1 MKIWIKEHKKGFFGT
16 VLFHSI
22 LAVIFIIFGFITPLP
37 LPEEEGIL
45 INFGTDLDG
54 SGLIEPSATLSTPE
68 ESQPD
73 INTPEPEMEQP
84 ETEQDILTQEFE
96 EAPEIET
103 KTQQDLEEEEKER
116 AAIEEEKR
124 QQEELER
131 QRQAE
136 LEIIR
141 QEELEKQ
148 RLEEEQRRIR
158 EIQDRTRKAL
168 SNSQNPASNTS
179 ESEGEKT
186 ETGNQGSETGSVEST
201 IHSNGISGLGDKGIS
216 YSLAGRTPQSLP
228 KPEYNYQVEGI
239 VVVEVTVDRYG
250 NVTKAIPGVKGS
262 TTLNDHLHRAA
273 KDAALAAKFDRKPNA
288 PAYQKGT
295 ITYHFILR

>member
-1 MKIWIKEHKKGFFGT
+1 MKTWLREHKNGLFGT

-22 LAVIFIIFGFITPLP
+22 LAVIFVIFGFITPLP

-54 SGLIEPSATLSTPE
+54 SGLIEPSATPSTPE

-73 INTPEPEMEQP
+73 IITPEPETEQP

-116 AAIEEEKR
+116 AAIEEER
-124 QQEELER
+124 RRQEELER

-136 LEIIR
+136 LERIR

-148 RLEEEQRRIR
+148 RREEEQRRIR
-158 EIQDRTRKAL
+158 EIQDRTRRAL

-179 ESEGEKT
+179 ESEGDT
-186 ETGNQGSETGSVEST
+186 TGPGNQGSETGSVEST
-201 IHSNGISGLGDKGIS
+201 IHSTGISGLGDKGIS
-216 YSLAGRTPQSLP
+216 YSLAGRIPQSLP

-250 NVTKAIPGVKGS
+250 NVTKAISGVKGS
-262 TTLNDHLHRAA
+262 TTLNDHLYRAA
-273 KDAALAAKFDRKPNA
+273 KEAALAAKFDRKPNA

>member
-1 MKIWIKEHKKGFFGT
+1 MKTWLREHKNGLFGT

-22 LAVIFIIFGFITPLP
+22 LAVVFIIFGFVTPLP

-54 SGLIEPSATLSTPE
+54 SGLIEPSATPSTPE
-68 ESQPD
+68 VSQPD
-73 INTPEPEMEQP
+73 INVPEPETEQP

-116 AAIEEEKR
+116 AAIEEER
-124 QQEELER
+124 R
-131 QRQAE
+131 
-136 LEIIR
+136 R

-148 RLEEEQRRIR
+148 RREEEQRKIR
-158 EIQDRTRKAL
+158 EIQDRTRRAL

-179 ESEGEKT
+179 ESEGET
-186 ETGNQGSETGSVEST
+186 TGPGNQGSETGSVEST
-201 IHSNGISGLGDKGIS
+201 IHSTGISGLGDKGIS

-250 NVTKAIPGVKGS
+250 NVTKAISGVKGS

-273 KDAALAAKFDRKPNA
+273 KEAALAAKFDRKPNA

>member
-1 MKIWIKEHKKGFFGT
+1 MKTWLGEHKNGLFGT
-16 VLFHSI
+16 VLFHSV
-22 LAVIFIIFGFITPLP
+22 LAVIFVIFGFITPLP

-54 SGLIEPSATLSTPE
+54 SGLIEPSATPSTPE

-73 INTPEPEMEQP
+73 TNTPEPETEQP

-103 KTQQDLEEEEKER
+103 KTQQNLEEEEKER
-116 AAIEEEKR
+116 AAIEGER
-124 QQEELER
+124 RRQEELER

-136 LEIIR
+136 LERIR

-148 RLEEEQRRIR
+148 RHEEEQRRIR
-158 EIQDRTRKAL
+158 EIQDRTRRAL

-179 ESEGEKT
+179 ESEGDT
-186 ETGNQGSETGSVEST
+186 TGPGNQGSETGSVEST
-201 IHSNGISGLGDKGIS
+201 IHSTGISGLGDKGIL

-273 KDAALAAKFDRKPNA
+273 KEAALAAKFDRKPNA

>member
-1 MKIWIKEHKKGFFGT
+1 MKIWFKEHKKGFFGT
-16 VLFHSI
+16 ILFHSI
-22 LAVIFIIFGFITPLP
+22 LAVIFVIFGFITPLP

-54 SGLIEPSATLSTPE
+54 SGLIEPSATPSTPE

-116 AAIEEEKR
+116 AAIEEER
-124 QQEELER
+124 RRQEELER

-136 LEIIR
+136 LERIR

-148 RLEEEQRRIR
+148 RREEEQRRIR

-201 IHSNGISGLGDKGIS
+201 IHSTGISGFGDKGIL

-228 KPEYNYQVEGI
+228 KPKYNYQVEGI

-273 KDAALAAKFDRKPNA
+273 KEAALAAKFDRKPNA

>member
-1 MKIWIKEHKKGFFGT
+1 MKIWFKEHKNGFFGT

-22 LAVIFIIFGFITPLP
+22 IAVIFVISGFVTPLP

-54 SGLIEPSATLSTPE
+54 SGLIEPSATTSTPE

-73 INTPEPEMEQP
+73 INTPEPETEQP

-103 KTQQDLEEEEKER
+103 KTQQNLEEEEKER
-116 AAIEEEKR
+116 R

-136 LEIIR
+136 LERIR
-141 QEELEKQ
+141 QEQLEKQ
-148 RLEEEQRRIR
+148 RREEEQRRIR
-158 EIQDRTRKAL
+158 EIQDRTRRAL
-168 SNSQNPASNTS
+168 SNSQNSASNTS
-179 ESEGEKT
+179 KSEGET
-186 ETGNQGSETGSVEST
+186 TGPGNQGSETGSVEST
-201 IHSNGISGLGDKGIS
+201 IHSTGISGLGDKGIS

-273 KDAALAAKFDRKPNA
+273 KEAALAAKFDRKPNA

>member
-1 MKIWIKEHKKGFFGT
+1 MKTWLREHKNGLFGT

-22 LAVIFIIFGFITPLP
+22 LAVVFIIFGFVTPLP

-54 SGLIEPSATLSTPE
+54 SGLIEPSAPPSTPE

-73 INTPEPEMEQP
+73 INTPEPETEQP
-84 ETEQDILTQEFE
+84 ETEQDFLTQEFE

-116 AAIEEEKR
+116 AAIEEER
-124 QQEELER
+124 RRQEELER

-136 LEIIR
+136 LERIR

-148 RLEEEQRRIR
+148 RREEEQRRIR
-158 EIQDRTRKAL
+158 EIQDRTRRAL

-179 ESEGEKT
+179 ESEGET
-186 ETGNQGSETGSVEST
+186 TGPGNQGSETGSVEST
-201 IHSNGISGLGDKGIS
+201 IHSTGISGLGDKGIS
-216 YSLAGRTPQSLP
+216 YSLAGRIPQKLP
-228 KPEYNYQVEGI
+228 
-239 VVVEVTVDRYG
+239 
-250 NVTKAIPGVKGS
+250 
-262 TTLNDHLHRAA
+262 
-273 KDAALAAKFDRKPNA
+273 
-288 PAYQKGT
+288 
-295 ITYHFILR
+295 

>member
-1 MKIWIKEHKKGFFGT
+1 MKTWLREHKNGLFGT

-22 LAVIFIIFGFITPLP
+22 LAIVFIIFGFVTPLP

-54 SGLIEPSATLSTPE
+54 SGLIEPSATPSTPG

-73 INTPEPEMEQP
+73 INTPEPETEQP

-103 KTQQDLEEEEKER
+103 KTQQNLEEEEKER
-116 AAIEEEKR
+116 R
-124 QQEELER
+124 RQEELER

-136 LEIIR
+136 LERIR
-141 QEELEKQ
+141 QEEFEKQ
-148 RLEEEQRRIR
+148 RREEEQRRIR
-158 EIQDRTRKAL
+158 EIQDRTKKAL

-179 ESEGEKT
+179 ESEGET
-186 ETGNQGSETGSVEST
+186 TGPGNQGSETGSVEST
-201 IHSNGISGLGDKGIS
+201 IHSTGISGLGDKGIS

-262 TTLNDHLHRAA
+262 TTLNDHLHSAA
-273 KDAALAAKFDRKPNA
+273 KKAALAAKFDRKPNA

>member
-1 MKIWIKEHKKGFFGT
+1 MKTWLREHKNGLFGT

-22 LAVIFIIFGFITPLP
+22 LAVIFVIFGFITPLP

-54 SGLIEPSATLSTPE
+54 SGLIEPSATPSTPE

-73 INTPEPEMEQP
+73 INTPEPETEQP
-84 ETEQDILTQEFE
+84 ETDQDILTQEFE

-103 KTQQDLEEEEKER
+103 KTQQDLEEER
-116 AAIEEEKR
+116 KR
-124 QQEELER
+124 QEELER
-131 QRQAE
+131 QRQTE
-136 LEIIR
+136 LERIR

-148 RLEEEQRRIR
+148 RREEEQRRIR
-158 EIQDRTRKAL
+158 EIQDRTRRAL

-179 ESEGEKT
+179 ESEGET
-186 ETGNQGSETGSVEST
+186 TGPGNQGSETGSVEST
-201 IHSNGISGLGDKGIS
+201 IHSTGISGLGDKGIS

-273 KDAALAAKFDRKPNA
+273 KEAALAAKFDRKPNA